1 MNSIL
6 SSFESA
12 LYHLI
17 SFSSFEPFML
27 LVLFGIAFQI
37 KDWKAY
43 FSLLLALVIGSIVGL
58 LLCNFTILN
67 FSTSTIK
74 LILAFSIL
82 MVGIQNLLASQSSAS
97 TIRYN
102 FFAIIGIILGVGI
115 NMHYKSIYGSGFSFY
130 PFTGYNLGTT
140 VSYFLISF
148 SSLLVSSLLMLVFK
162 TDRRSFNLVITGIG
176 IGIALVL
183 IYLRY

>member
-1 MNSIL
+1 
-6 SSFESA
+6 
-12 LYHLI
+12 
-17 SFSSFEPFML
+17 ML
-27 LVLFGIAFQI
+27 LVLFGITFQL

-43 FSLLLALVIGSIVGL
+43 FSLLLAVVIGSIAGL
-58 LLCNFTILN
+58 LLCNFTIIN
-67 FSTSTIK
+67 FSTPTVK

-82 MVGIQNLLASQSSAS
+82 IVGLQNLLISQSSAS

-102 FFAIIGIILGVGI
+102 FFALIGIILGIAI
-115 NMHYKSIYGSGFSFY
+115 NFHYRKHYGSGFSFY
-130 PFTGYNLGTT
+130 PFTGYSLGAS

-148 SSLLVSSLLMLVFK
+148 ISLLVSSVLMLVFK
-162 TDRRSFNLVITGIG
+162 SDRRSFNLVITGIG